1 MTTAGPLGRF
11 CAFMRNLGY
20 PAPSGSAPG
29 ARPRELRKSLLT
41 WTALV
46 ALTVLTGGLRFYAV
60 THFEYT
66 HPDEEI
72 ARAVVVSVLKNHDSD
87 TDWARTDVAKQFN
100 YTEYNF
106 SSYYL
111 FAADVQRLLGNTQL
125 DIEHQAGALRKNL
138 RLVSA
143 ALGALCILFAGLLG
157 WQVGGRLC
165 GLATALL
172 SACDV
177 TLFQD
182 SLYARPE
189 TFVTLLTLWFL
200 LALTST
206 RIHRGLVLAVAG
218 LILGVLIACK
228 ITFLIYFPFP
238 LLLAPVLL
246 STPKDRKPAEAHLFL
261 WSGSLCAYFLAVV
274 AGFALGVPYALHFP
288 WEYVEG
294 LVPLMKQYENGA
306 WSNGLKDAD
315 VLARFG
321 NSAAYLTYT
330 VGYPALLL
338 ALAGVARMLWR
349 RDVRL
354 LLILGGPLL
363 TLLYFMQTR
372 AFFERNFSQALPL
385 LFLLGGLGISTLSDL
400 IHRSARLRIGAAVVM
415 LLGAAIAPVLVTAKA
430 VDPALDGRYQRKIEA
445 EAASLSDGGRVPIF
459 YEWHFNEI
467 AQAGRPFCGRY
478 LIGLRDFRG
487 STLPPGYTI
496 VGIVHSVFGDYPV
509 STLQTYLSQPMIFV
523 APPKSTSSCT
533 VELGALLPQAGEA
546 PLKAPVSRSGDWRA
560 ESDSKSA
567 SEDSW
572 PWPRYSSWGDSDKN
586 TGTLTL
592 GPFRACT
599 DFVVPYAIGAAR
611 REVSLRIIRGR
622 AGGAQTLYEGIPLS
636 APDQWQQLT
645 VHVPANQCAD
655 FTVTATDTGQGWQQW
670 LGVGV
675 PVAIGNNRAVH

>member
-1 MTTAGPLGRF
+1 MTTEGPLGRF
-11 CAFMRNLGY
+11 AAFMRNL
-20 PAPSGSAPG
+20 ASSSPSGSTPG
-29 ARPRELRKSLLT
+29 ATPRDLRKSLVI
-41 WTALV
+41 WGALV
-46 ALTVLTGGLRFYAV
+46 ALTVLAGALRLYAV
-60 THFEYT
+60 RHFSYT

-72 ARAVVVSVLKNHDSD
+72 ARAVVVSVLKNGDSD

-111 FAADVQRLLGNTQL
+111 FAADVQILLGKTKV
-125 DIEHQAGALRKNL
+125 DIKHQIGALRDNL
-138 RLVSA
+138 RLLSA

-157 WQVGGRLC
+157 WRVGGRLC
-165 GLATALL
+165 GVATALL

-200 LALTST
+200 LVLTST
-206 RIHRGLVLAVAG
+206 RTHRGLVLTVAG
-218 LILGVLIACK
+218 FLLGVLIACK

-238 LLLAPVLL
+238 LLLAPALL
-246 STPKDRKPAEAHLFL
+246 STPKDGKPAEAHLFL
-261 WSGSLCAYFLAVV
+261 WSGSLSAYFLAIG
-274 AGFALGVPYALHFP
+274 AGFALGAPYALHFP

-315 VLARFG
+315 MLARFA
-321 NSAAYLTYT
+321 NSTAYLVYT
-330 VGYPALLL
+330 LGYPALLL
-338 ALAGVARMLWR
+338 ALVGAARMLWR

-372 AFFERNFSQALPL
+372 AFFERNFSQALPV
-385 LFLLGGLGISTLSDL
+385 LFLLGGLGIKALSDL
-400 IHRSARLRIGAAVVM
+400 IRKPALRRTGAAMVM
-415 LLGAAIAPVLVTAKA
+415 LFGAAIAPALVTAKA
-430 VDPALDGRYQRKIEA
+430 IDPALDGRYQREVEA
-445 EAASLSDGGRVPIF
+445 EATALSDGGRVPVF
-459 YEWHFNEI
+459 YGWHLNEV
-467 AQAGRPFCGRY
+467 AETGRSFCGRY
-478 LIGLRDFRG
+478 VIGLRDFREG
-487 STLPPGYTI
+487 TVPQGYT
-496 VGIVHSVFGDYPV
+496 VVAYMHSVFGDYPV

-523 APPKSTSSCT
+523 APSPSASCAL
-533 VELGALLPQAGEA
+533 ELGALLPQPGEA
-546 PLKAPVSRSGDWRA
+546 PLKAPLSRSSDWPTNPIP
-560 ESDSKSA
+560 DTPT
-567 SEDSW
+567 DSW
-572 PWPRYSSWGDSDKN
+572 PWPRYSSWGGSDKN

-611 REVSLRIIRGR
+611 REVSLRITRGR
-622 AGGAQTLYEGIPLS
+622 AGAAQVLYDGIPLS

-645 VHVPANQCAD
+645 MHVPPGQCGD
-655 FTVTATDTGQGWQQW
+655 YTVTATDAGQGWQQW
-670 LGVGV
+670 LGIGV
-675 PVAIGNNRAVH
+675 PVVIGNRPATH